1 MENPGRG
8 FLKELNAGIFLWNHI
23 SSFLNGGAR
32 RALNNN
38 DLVKRR
44 VQNQRIEGEKA
55 ESPEDAVIWMGA
67 IQAQEY
73 SHALWAIGLRTKTAT
88 KNAVEDAIVEKK
100 IIRTWPMRG
109 TLHFVVP
116 DEARWLLNLSK
127 ERMRQK
133 SKSRM
138 KELGIDDNLIEYC
151 KGIFIEELKDER
163 LCTRKELFALL
174 EKEGIATKD
183 QRGYH
188 LLWRIAQDG
197 VISMGPMVEKKQS
210 FILLENVSPHQPEIE
225 RDEAL
230 GKLAMRYF
238 ASRGPATV
246 HDFAWWGGLLID
258 DARTGIEIIRDNL
271 TSKVIG
277 EKEFWSS
284 GIEAEVK
291 IDKEPK
297 VRFLP
302 SFDEYLIAY
311 KDRSEVLKNELIGE
325 VIPSKNGMFSP
336 IIVVEGKVT
345 GIWKPTIRKNGV
357 DLDLNFSIPFPYE
370 KELIYKEANRYSDF
384 IGLPLSIVTIAMR
397 K

>member
-1 MENPGRG
+1 M
-8 FLKELNAGIFLWNHI
+8 
-23 SSFLNGGAR
+23 
-32 RALNNN
+32 NNN
-38 DLVKRR
+38 DLLNQRL
-44 VQNQRIEGEKA
+44 QNQKIEGIKA
-55 ESPEDAVIWMGA
+55 ETPEEAVRWMGA

-73 SHALWAIGLRTKTAT
+73 SHALWAVGLRTKTAT
-88 KNAVEDAIVEKK
+88 KKAVEEAIIEKK

-116 DEARWLLNLSK
+116 DQARWLLNLSK

-151 KGIFIEELKDER
+151 KGIFIEELKDESLR
-163 LCTRKELFALL
+163 TRQELFALL
-174 EKEGIATKD
+174 EKEGIGTKD

-188 LLWRIAQDG
+188 ILWQIAQDRL
-197 VISMGPMVEKKQS
+197 ISMGPVAEKKQ
-210 FILLENVSPHQPEIE
+210 FFMLLKNVSPNLSEVPRE
-225 RDEAL
+225 EAL
-230 GKLAMRYF
+230 GKLAGRYF
-238 ASRGPATV
+238 TSRGPATV
-246 HDFAWWGGLLID
+246 YEFSWWAGLFVE

-271 TSKVIG
+271 TSKVSG
-277 EKEFWSS
+277 EKEFWVS
-284 GIEAEVK
+284 GIEEEVK
-291 IDKEPK
+291 IDHEPK

-302 SFDEYLIAY
+302 SFDEYLIGY

-325 VIPSKNGMFSP
+325 VIPSKNGMLSP
-336 IIVVEGKVT
+336 IIVVDGKVT
-345 GIWKPTIRKNGV
+345 GIWKPTVRKNGV
-357 DLDLNFSIPFPYE
+357 DLDFNFSIPFPYE